1 MVAAVGDPYTVFLPP
16 SQSEIFK
23 SDISG
28 NFEGVGMEV
37 ALKDEVL
44 TVVAPLKGS
53 PSERAGVR
61 AGDKIMEIDGE
72 STQGLSIDEAVSKIR
87 GEKGTRVILT
97 MIRVG
102 ESEPLKIPVM
112 RDVIDVPTIKTETRD
127 TPTGKAFIISLYN
140 FSANSPTLFRDA
152 LQEFVDLET
161 DKLIIDL
168 RGNPGGYLEAAVDM
182 ASWFLPEGKVV
193 VREYFGDARDE
204 EVHRSRGYD
213 IFNDNLKMVILVDGG
228 SASASEILAGALREQ
243 KNVPLVGMKTF
254 GKGSVQELIDITDET
269 ALKVTVAR
277 WLTPNG
283 NSISEK
289 GLAPDYKVEI
299 TKSDIENDRDPQLNK
314 AIEIVEKDI

>member
-1 MVAAVGDPYTVFLPP
+1 MRRLLIPIIILFSFVAGSYVGYSRVPEERKVTGLTGKENEITSQVNFAPFWKTWNTLNDKFVPADVSSSTPLNQSLINQKLVWGAIQGMVAAVGDPYTVFLPP

-168 RGNPGGYLEAAVDM
+168 RGNPGGYL
-182 ASWFLPEGKVV
+182 
-193 VREYFGDARDE
+193 
-204 EVHRSRGYD
+204 
-213 IFNDNLKMVILVDGG
+213 
-228 SASASEILAGALREQ
+228 
-243 KNVPLVGMKTF
+243 
-254 GKGSVQELIDITDET
+254 
-269 ALKVTVAR
+269 
-277 WLTPNG
+277 
-283 NSISEK
+283 
-289 GLAPDYKVEI
+289 
-299 TKSDIENDRDPQLNK
+299 
-314 AIEIVEKDI
+314 